1 MYGIFC
7 AVFLPTWI
15 IPSLCSVVI
24 HWALLK
30 PSMDQ
35 GKSSSTRWCKMTF
48 RKATKMNSNVRAHT
62 HTHTHTHT
70 LAHTHQYIYLCI
82 YISIFLP
89 SLMLSLHLGGCQV
102 SDFLLSGWMFW
113 TLDRVTGTFPSP
125 GVGDLVMGLPVMA
138 TRRKT
143 HSDISQRNKGLRNV
157 P

>member
-70 LAHTHQYIYLCI
+70 RTHTPIYISMYLYIYL
-82 YISIFLP
+82 SSFLDVIT
-89 SLMLSLHLGGCQV
+89 SFGR
-102 SDFLLSGWMFW
+102 LSGVWFPAQR
-113 TLDRVTGTFPSP
+113 LDVLNLRQS
-125 GVGDLVMGLPVMA
+125 DRNLPVPRGWRSCDGI
-138 TRRKT
+138 TCHGNKEENT
-143 HSDISQRNKGLRNV
+143 QRH
-157 P
+157 